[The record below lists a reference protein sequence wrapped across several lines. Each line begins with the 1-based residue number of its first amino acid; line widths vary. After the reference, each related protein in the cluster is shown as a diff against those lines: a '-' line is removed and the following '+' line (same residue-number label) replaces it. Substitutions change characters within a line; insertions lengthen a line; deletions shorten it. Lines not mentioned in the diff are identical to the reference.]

1 MLLRVQKHLCFSFC
15 SSNFHRY
22 LAAEKILQTVLN
34 HDKHIK
40 EDNIHF
46 LKNPAADP
54 KSPVAKAEIPKE

>member
-1 MLLRVQKHLCFSFC
+1 MLLRVHKHLCFSFC
-15 SSNFHRY
+15 NINFHRY

-40 EDNIHF
+40 EDNRHF
-46 LKNPAADP
+46 LKNLVFDP